1 MNIEKN
7 KDYIKLIFPN
17 DEDNNNLKL
26 LVTLS
31 PIFIASF
38 DSGKNELEYLNKTI
52 EKSKFTYGLYPN
64 FFSNFD
70 IDDYKK
76 AYEDYEVEEDI
87 YLNEQNNIEF
97 RINPLDHSYL
107 NSLIALIEGIIL
119 DEKSNEHFTKYFDQ
133 MRDDIVRNGRRSI
146 LANSIQGFYLS
157 KYVVV
162 WMLDLCQYITNH
174 HPAKKDDI
182 MAIYNLANT
191 LKTPSSNKYF

>member
-7 KDYIKLIFPN
+7 KDYTKLIFPN
-17 DEDNNNLKL
+17 DEENNNLRL

-38 DSGKNELEYLNKTI
+38 DSGENELEYLSNTI
-52 EKSKFTYGLYPN
+52 EKSKFPYGLYPD
-64 FFSNFD
+64 FFADFD
-70 IDDYKK
+70 IEEYKK
-76 AYEDYEVEEDI
+76 AYKNYQVEEDI

-97 RINPLDHSYL
+97 RINPIKDIYLD
-107 NSLIALIEGIIL
+107 ALIVLIETIIL
-119 DEKSNEHFTKYFDQ
+119 DKKSNEHFTKYFAQ

-146 LANSIQGFYLS
+146 LANGIQGFYLS

-162 WMLDLCQYITNH
+162 WMLDLCQYVIDN

-182 MAIYNLANT
+182 MAIYELANT
-191 LKTPSSNKYF
+191 LKTPSSIN

>member
-1 MNIEKN
+1 M
-7 KDYIKLIFPN
+7 
-17 DEDNNNLKL
+17 
-26 LVTLS
+26 VTLS

-162 WMLDLCQYITNH
+162 WMLDLCQYVIDN

>member
-17 DEDNNNLKL
+17 DGDNNNLKL

-31 PIFIASF
+31 PVFIASF
-38 DSGKNELEYLNKTI
+38 DSGKNELEFLKQTI
-52 EKSKFTYGLYPN
+52 EKSRFPYGLYPN
-64 FFSNFD
+64 FFSDFD
-70 IDDYKK
+70 IDDYRK
-76 AYEDYEVEEDI
+76 AYKNYEVEEDI
-87 YLNEQNNIEF
+87 FLNEQNNIEF
-97 RINPLDHSYL
+97 RINPFDDIYL

-119 DEKSNEHFTKYFDQ
+119 DEKSNEYFTKYFDQ

-162 WMLDLCQYITNH
+162 WMLDLCQYVMDH
-174 HPAKKDDI
+174 HPAKKDDL
-182 MAIYNLANT
+182 MAIYELTNT

>member
-7 KDYIKLIFPN
+7 KDYTKLIFPN
-17 DEDNNNLKL
+17 DEENNNLKL
-26 LVTLS
+26 LVILS

-38 DSGKNELEYLNKTI
+38 DSGENELEYLSKTI
-52 EKSKFTYGLYPN
+52 EKSKFPYGLYPK
-64 FFSNFD
+64 FFADFD
-70 IDDYKK
+70 VDEYKK
-76 AYEDYEVEEDI
+76 AYNNYQVEEDI

-97 RINPLDHSYL
+97 RINPIKDIYLD
-107 NSLIALIEGIIL
+107 SLIALIEALII
-119 DEKSNEHFTKYFDQ
+119 DEKSNEHFTKYFAQ

-146 LANSIQGFYLS
+146 LANGIQGFYLS

-162 WMLDLCQYITNH
+162 WMLDLCQYVIDN

-191 LKTPSSNKYF
+191 LKTPSSNK

>member
-1 MNIEKN
+1 MNIENN

-17 DEDNNNLKL
+17 DNNNNNLKL

-38 DSGKNELEYLNKTI
+38 DSGKNELEYLSKTI
-52 EKSKFTYGLYPN
+52 EKSKFPYGLYPN
-64 FFSNFD
+64 FFADFD
-70 IDDYKK
+70 IEEYKKDYKN
-76 AYEDYEVEEDI
+76 YQVEEDI

-97 RINPLDHSYL
+97 RINPIKDIYLD
-107 NSLIALIEGIIL
+107 SLIALIEALII
-119 DEKSNEHFTKYFDQ
+119 DEKSNQHFTKYFAE

-146 LANSIQGFYLS
+146 LANGIQGFYLS

-162 WMLDLCQYITNH
+162 WMLDLCQYVIDN

-182 MAIYNLANT
+182 MAIYELVNM
-191 LKTPSSNKYF
+191 LKTPSSIK

>member
-17 DEDNNNLKL
+17 DEGNNNLKL

-38 DSGKNELEYLNKTI
+38 DSGKNELEYLSKTI
-52 EKSKFTYGLYPN
+52 EKSKFPYGLYPN

-76 AYEDYEVEEDI
+76 AYENYEVEEDI

-107 NSLIALIEGIIL
+107 NSLIALIEEIIL
-119 DEKSNEHFTKYFDQ
+119 DEKSNEHFTRYFAEI
-133 MRDDIVRNGRRSI
+133 RDDIVRNGRRSI
-146 LANSIQGFYLS
+146 LANGIQGFYLS

-162 WMLDLCQYITNH
+162 WMLDLCQYVIDN

-182 MAIYNLANT
+182 MAIYELANM
-191 LKTPSSNKYF
+191 LKTPSSI

>member
-52 EKSKFTYGLYPN
+52 EKSKFPYGLYPN
-64 FFSNFD
+64 FFSNFY

-97 RINPLDHSYL
+97 RINPLDDIYL

-119 DEKSNEHFTKYFDQ
+119 DEKSNEYFTKYFDQ

-162 WMLDLCQYITNH
+162 WMLDLCQYVIDNH
-174 HPAKKDDI
+174 PEKKEDF

>member
-1 MNIEKN
+1 M
-7 KDYIKLIFPN
+7 
-17 DEDNNNLKL
+17 
-26 LVTLS
+26 VTLS

-52 EKSKFTYGLYPN
+52 EKSKFPYGLYPN

-70 IDDYKK
+70 IGDYKK

-119 DEKSNEHFTKYFDQ
+119 DEKSNEHFTRYFAEI
-133 MRDDIVRNGRRSI
+133 RDDIVRNGRRSI
-146 LANSIQGFYLS
+146 LANGIQGFYLS

-162 WMLDLCQYITNH
+162 WMLDLCQYVIDN

-182 MAIYNLANT
+182 MAIYNLANS
-191 LKTPSSNKYF
+191 LKTPSSIK

>member
-7 KDYIKLIFPN
+7 KDYTKLIFPN
-17 DEDNNNLKL
+17 DEENNNLKL

-38 DSGKNELEYLNKTI
+38 DSGKNELEYLSKTI
-52 EKSKFTYGLYPN
+52 EKSKFPYGLYPN
-64 FFSNFD
+64 FFANFD
-70 IDDYKK
+70 IEEYKK
-76 AYEDYEVEEDI
+76 AYKNYEVEEDI

-97 RINPLDHSYL
+97 RINPIDHKYLD
-107 NSLIALIEGIIL
+107 SLIVLIETIIL
-119 DEKSNEHFTKYFDQ
+119 DKKSNEHFTKYFAQ

-146 LANSIQGFYLS
+146 LANGIQGFYLS

-162 WMLDLCQYITNH
+162 WMLDLCQYVMDN

-182 MAIYNLANT
+182 MAIYELVNM
-191 LKTPSSNKYF
+191 LKTPSSIK

>member
-7 KDYIKLIFPN
+7 KDYTKLIFPN
-17 DEDNNNLKL
+17 DEENNNLKL
-26 LVTLS
+26 LVILS

-38 DSGKNELEYLNKTI
+38 DSGENELEYLSKTI
-52 EKSKFTYGLYPN
+52 EKSKFAYGLYPK
-64 FFSNFD
+64 FFADFD
-70 IDDYKK
+70 IDEYKK
-76 AYEDYEVEEDI
+76 AYKNYEVEEDI

-97 RINPLDHSYL
+97 RINPIKDIYLD
-107 NSLIALIEGIIL
+107 SLIALIEALII
-119 DEKSNEHFTKYFDQ
+119 DEKSNEHFTKYFAE

-146 LANSIQGFYLS
+146 LANGIQGFYLS

-162 WMLDLCQYITNH
+162 WMLDLCQYVIDN

-191 LKTPSSNKYF
+191 LKTPSSNK